1 VVKRLWNI
9 HLVCSELFG
18 EGSEEYENIVSKLKH
33 ETIHTVSIVAKKKL
47 IEKKK
52 VKKEEIDLNSDGKKD
67 EILWLT
73 KSKSK
78 QAKPERLLINVSQKA
93 VLDFSNNFCLPGE
106 GYGNPDDCYSLDIES
121 KMSSKKQPLLILKS
135 EDTMSS
141 VTQGSH
147 TYTYRW
153 QDNSFQIIGATYET
167 YDTGQMEER
176 ENNVY
181 DINYS
186 TGNAIYDSWVEYGED
201 KVKNKVKKKC
211 SLKKPRKGELLSA
224 FRGFSIEDEL
234 VCK

>member
-1 VVKRLWNI
+1 MGSKFFILLSLSLN
-9 HLVCSELFG
+9 LFAA
-18 EGSEEYENIVSKLKH
+18 EEWM
-33 ETIHTVSIVAKKKL
+33 TI
-47 IEKKK
+47 
-52 VKKEEIDLNSDGKKD
+52 KKEDIDLNNDGKKD
-67 EILWLT
+67 EILWL
-73 KSKSK
+73 KKAKSK
-78 QAKPERLLINVSQKA
+78 QTKPEKLIITIDKKA
-93 VLDFSNNFCLPGE
+93 VLDYSNNLCTPGD
-106 GYGNPDDCYSLDIES
+106 GYGNPDDCYALSIES
-121 KMSSKKQPLLILKS
+121 KMSSKKQPLLILRS

-186 TGNAIYDSWVEYGED
+186 TGNAIYETWIEFEED
-201 KVKNKVKKKC
+201 KIKDKVKKKC

-224 FRGFSIEDEL
+224 FRGFSIQDEL
-234 VCK
+234 ICK

>member
-1 VVKRLWNI
+1 MPINWLYPSKDWGSMGAKFFI
-9 HLVCSELFG
+9 LVILSFNLFAAD
-18 EGSEEYENIVSKLKH
+18 EWI
-33 ETIHTVSIVAKKKL
+33 T
-47 IEKKK
+47 

-176 ENNVY
+176 GNNVY

-201 KVKNKVKKKC
+201 KIKNKVKKKC